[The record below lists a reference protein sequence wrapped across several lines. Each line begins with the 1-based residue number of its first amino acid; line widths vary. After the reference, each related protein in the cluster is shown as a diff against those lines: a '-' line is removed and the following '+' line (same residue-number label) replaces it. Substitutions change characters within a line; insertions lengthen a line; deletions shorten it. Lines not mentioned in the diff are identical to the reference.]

1 MEIEVRP
8 CHNDTSKRM
17 QQNWN
22 ILGEWRSM
30 GSGTTLD
37 SIFKVLIILWN
48 MIVAKWY

>member
-8 CHNDTSKRM
+8 RQNDTSKRM
-17 QQNWN
+17 QQYWN
-22 ILGEWRSM
+22 TLAEWRSM

-37 SIFKVLIILWN
+37 SIFKVLIILWH